1 MFNLLAPKRKLINNI
16 IFILS
21 CFIVYGTLI
30 LASEIKCQNS
40 NRKNYCKPLNFIT
53 SPSKIVFKGITR
65 FHILYQSR
73 NQPEVFRNLFKDG
86 YLSGMIAR
94 KDIIPLNERFNYLE
108 SGFNFFYEKNSRP
121 EAGYILISK
130 GDPNN
135 NGFPVI
141 ELWDLNNQKS
151 IYNWNLN
158 EVVKYTKRENDRNVI
173 IFRHPVIGND
183 GELIFNTQ
191 NSKLIKIDKNG
202 KILQVNQDLKF
213 HHSINLDSNGNIYA
227 CIADDNGNE
236 GYAILDK
243 NLKIVELHYLE
254 DIYAEHG
261 LLPRIYSTNSSDPT
275 HLNDVEPILSSNSYK
290 KTTDLVLLSLR
301 STSSL
306 ILYNQEN
313 RKIVTIFDGLVSQ
326 QHDIDVINLDPLRIS
341 IFDNNVQRD
350 NKRINFDNVSENN
363 ISYGNKI
370 IFLENFNTDLNQGKL
385 INLYSPNSKEYK
397 NSGVIKNELNFSKL
411 DFHRR
416 PRTISAGL
424 SEYNKSSNSLIIEES
439 NFGRIF
445 EYDLIKEKIN
455 WTFLNSDKKKSTFW
469 RLSWSRFY
477 PENPLKNQ

>member
-1 MFNLLAPKRKLINNI
+1 MAPKRKIISNI

-30 LASEIKCQNS
+30 LASEIKCPNS
-40 NRKNYCKPLNFIT
+40 NRKSYCKPLNFIT

-65 FHILYQSR
+65 FHIIYQAR
-73 NQPEVFRNLFKDG
+73 NQPEVLRNLLKDG

-108 SGFNFFYEKNSRP
+108 SGFNFFYEKNTRP
-121 EAGYILISK
+121 EAGYILLSK

-141 ELWDLNNQKS
+141 ELWDLNQQKS
-151 IYNWNLN
+151 IFNWNLS
-158 EVVKYTKRENDRNVI
+158 EVVKFTKSENNRNVI
-173 IFRHPVIGND
+173 ILRHPLVGND
-183 GELIFNTQ
+183 SELIFNTQ
-191 NSKLIKIDKNG
+191 NGKLIKIDKKG
-202 KILQVNQDLKF
+202 KILQVNQNLDF

-227 CIADDNGNE
+227 CIADQNGRE

-243 NLKIVELHYLE
+243 NLKILELHYLE
-254 DIYAEHG
+254 DIYSEHG

-275 HLNDVEPILSSNSYK
+275 HLNDVEPILLSNSSK
-290 KTTDLVLLSLR
+290 KIPNLVLLSLR
-301 STSSL
+301 STSSV
-306 ILYNQEN
+306 ILYNQEE
-313 RKIVTIFDGLVSQ
+313 RKIVTIFDGLWSQ
-326 QHDIDVINLDPLRIS
+326 QHDIDVINLDPLKIS
-341 IFDNNVQRD
+341 IFDNNIQRD
-350 NKRINFDNVSENN
+350 NRRINFANLSANN

-370 IFLENFNTDLNQGKL
+370 IFLENFSTDLNQGKL
-385 INLYSPNSKEYK
+385 INLYSHNSKEFQ
-397 NSGVIKNELNFSKL
+397 NSGVIKNELDFSKL
-411 DFHRR
+411 EFHRR

-424 SEYNKSSNSLIIEES
+424 SEYNKRSNSLIIEES

-455 WTFLNSDKKKSTFW
+455 WSFLNADKKRSTFW